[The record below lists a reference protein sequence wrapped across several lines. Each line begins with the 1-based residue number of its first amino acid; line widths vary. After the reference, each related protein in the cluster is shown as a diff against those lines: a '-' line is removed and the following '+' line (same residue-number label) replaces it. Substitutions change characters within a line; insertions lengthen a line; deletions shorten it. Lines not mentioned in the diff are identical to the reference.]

1 MWSYTGF
8 PRSTPPLLGGCW
20 VRPDCQC
27 SSRFALLGQMKMK
40 VGILLHDGCADAFD
54 VVVVRPVWGRRW
66 LEPLFGGV
74 LLVFLLLRSLV
85 SLCLAMSSDF
95 AGGTQVSWRR
105 LGPA

>member
-1 MWSYTGF
+1 MF
-8 PRSTPPLLGGCW
+8 
-20 VRPDCQC
+20 
-27 SSRFALLGQMKMK
+27 GQMKMK
-40 VGILLHDGCADAFD
+40 VGVLLQASSADKFE

-95 AGGTQVSWRR
+95 VGGTQVSWRR
-105 LGPA
+105 LSLA